1 MTTIKTMTTEQ
12 KKAMLLLKSVIF
24 HYHGLDDDEK
34 RILEDYATSIDASEE
49 LIWANNF
56 VQKDYYTAFERARI
70 YLAEIVAPF
79 DKETKLSY
87 LKTVWDT
94 NSSKGS
100 VSEIEATAML
110 KLAKDWHIQTE
121 LIMFVRSKHVVSI
134 TN

>member
-1 MTTIKTMTTEQ
+1 MTTEQ

-24 HYHGLDDDEK
+24 HYHGLDDSEK
-34 RILEDYATSIDASEE
+34 QILEDYATSINAPEE
-49 LIWANNF
+49 LIWANEF
-56 VQKDYYTAFERARI
+56 VQKDYYTAFERARA
-70 YLAEIVAPF
+70 YLAEIVAPY

-94 NSSKGS
+94 NSSKGN

-121 LIMFVRSKHVVSI
+121 LIMFVRSKHTSTV
-134 TN
+134 TT

>member
-1 MTTIKTMTTEQ
+1 MTTEQ

-24 HYHGLDDDEK
+24 HYHGLDDNEK
-34 RILEDYATSIDASEE
+34 QILEDYATSINAPEE
-49 LIWANNF
+49 LIWANEF
-56 VQKDYYTAFERARI
+56 VQKDYYTAFERARA
-70 YLAEIVAPF
+70 YLAEIVAPY

-94 NSSKGS
+94 NSSKGN

-121 LIMFVRSKHVVSI
+121 LIMFVRSKHTSTV
-134 TN
+134 TT

>member
-1 MTTIKTMTTEQ
+1 MTTEQ

-34 RILEDYATSIDASEE
+34 QILEDYATSIDAPEE
-49 LIWANNF
+49 LIWAKDF
-56 VQKDYYTAFERARI
+56 VQKDYYTAFERARA

-94 NSSKGS
+94 NSSKGT

-121 LIMFVRSKHVVSI
+121 LIMFVRSKHVASI